1 MTCDEECEL
10 WIQDIGDPQDSR
22 GDKPESEMLIT
33 LRREQKLAP
42 LEWER

>member
-10 WIQDIGDPQDSR
+10 WIQDIDDLQDSS
-22 GDKPESEMLIT
+22 GIESESKMLIS
-33 LRREQKLAP
+33 LRDKKKLAR